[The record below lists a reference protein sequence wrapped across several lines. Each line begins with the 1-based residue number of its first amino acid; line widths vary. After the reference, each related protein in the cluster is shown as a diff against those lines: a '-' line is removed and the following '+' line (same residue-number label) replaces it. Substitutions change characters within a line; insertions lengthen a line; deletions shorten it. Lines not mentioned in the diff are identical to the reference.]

1 MKFSDYLFD
10 DGEDYENPYDLTS
23 KLLLMDS
30 ALMQI
35 HASGRYVSSSL
46 LDARIIDNKIDPSSI
61 QIDIFD
67 AEKNENDY
75 AQDIV
80 ELCAIGICA
89 YNRMGENEGYPKYF
103 TSADFIHGLSEN
115 IEPFLA
121 REDIPEDVKNYY
133 RTIFTLLDIKY
144 MNNYLEEVK
153 KNDGGKGSSKQLIYS
168 TPEGR
173 AFVNN
178 NEGNSAFA
186 FIIAIPIT
194 LVVSYVLTMII
205 ILIIKML

>member
-1 MKFSDYLFD
+1 MKYSDYLFD

-46 LDARIIDNKIDPSSI
+46 LDAVVVDNKIDPSSI
-61 QIDIFD
+61 QIDVFD

-75 AQDIV
+75 AQDIM
-80 ELCAIGICA
+80 ELCAIGVCA
-89 YNRMGENEGYPKYF
+89 YNRMGESEGYPKYF
-103 TSADFIHGLSEN
+103 TSSEFIHGLSDN
-115 IEPFLA
+115 IEPFIA
-121 REDIPEDVKNYY
+121 REDIPEEVKDYY

-144 MNNYLEEVK
+144 MNNYFEELK
-153 KNDGGKGSSKQLIYS
+153 KNDGGKGNARQLIYS
-168 TPEGR
+168 TPQGR
-173 AFVNN
+173 ALANN
-178 NEGNSAFA
+178 NDNPNAFT

-194 LVVSYVLTMII
+194 LVVSYVLTMIVI
-205 ILIIKML
+205 IIIKML